1 MSYPTFLNPVERAV
15 RDEREAQD
23 RKWGEQNH
31 PDLDPHDIAFVTRD
45 VYAVRAE
52 RWKQINTQRAGSGC
66 EVKGRNPAASCTA
79 WDGVLLEEVYE
90 ALAEDDPAKLRAE
103 LIQVAA
109 VAQAWAEAI
118 DRRAAAAQTAP

>member
-1 MSYPTFLNPVERAV
+1 MSYPTHLNPVERAV

-31 PDLDPHDIAFVTRD
+31 PDLDPHDIGVVTRNEYRFRAD
-45 VYAVRAE
+45 RWREINTERAE
-52 RWKQINTQRAGSGC
+52 RDCGRTQ
-66 EVKGRNPAASCTA
+66 PATGGPCTA

-90 ALAEDDPAKLRAE
+90 ALAEEDPAKLRAE

-118 DRRAAAAQTAP
+118 DRRTQSAP